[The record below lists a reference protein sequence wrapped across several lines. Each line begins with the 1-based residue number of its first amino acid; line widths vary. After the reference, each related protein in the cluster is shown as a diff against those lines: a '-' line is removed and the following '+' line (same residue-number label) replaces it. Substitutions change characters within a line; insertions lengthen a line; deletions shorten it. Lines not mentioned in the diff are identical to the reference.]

1 MENNTLN
8 LVQDLTWVKTTS
20 SNGNLGMNAKF
31 TGTLKS
37 IGTANPQKIETSGVI
52 YYPATIDLYQQ
63 GTDISD
69 PNAKVLKSVDCVV
82 YQKNAFNADG
92 TPRMHVGE
100 TYAGEITQ
108 GINADGTSKD
118 SKPWVQ
124 LSHLTSIGNR
134 IDKLVFGTPA
144 PQVTQ
149 AQADLSQVS

>member
-52 YYPATIDLYQQ
+52 YYPATIDLYLQ

-69 PNAKVLKSVDCVV
+69 LNAKVLKSVDCVV

>member
-52 YYPATIDLYQQ
+52 YYPATIDLYLQ

-69 PNAKVLKSVDCVV
+69 LNAKVLKSVDCVV
-82 YQKNAFNADG
+82 YQKVHQEC
-92 TPRMHVGE
+92 TLE
-100 TYAGEITQ
+100 
-108 GINADGTSKD
+108 
-118 SKPWVQ
+118 KPMQERLHKV
-124 LSHLTSIGNR
+124 LMLTEHQRTASLGYNY
-134 IDKLVFGTPA
+134 LT
-144 PQVTQ
+144 
-149 AQADLSQVS
+149 